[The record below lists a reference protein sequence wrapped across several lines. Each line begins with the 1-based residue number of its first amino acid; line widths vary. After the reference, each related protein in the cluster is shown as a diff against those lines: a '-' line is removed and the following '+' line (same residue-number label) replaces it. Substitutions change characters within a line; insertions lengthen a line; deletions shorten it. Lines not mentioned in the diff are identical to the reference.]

1 MREFRGL
8 VKKSRG
14 YILKI
19 FSGHQIGAVEVKI
32 LYANQKFKSFQT
44 LKGKPGFI
52 FIKQIIKLKGPKRMS
67 TSQAALSSNHVCICV

>member
-14 YILKI
+14 YIFKN
-19 FSGHQIGAVEVKI
+19 FSGLQFGTVEVKI
-32 LYANQKFKSFQT
+32 FYANQKLKPIQT

-52 FIKQIIKLKGPKRMS
+52 FIKQIIKTKRS
-67 TSQAALSSNHVCICV
+67 EKDEHFASGSLF